1 MLSLVR
7 PVGSCWGPVQGKCG
21 GTHHEG
27 DHTQTEHALQF
38 GQSFTTHPL
47 THCSAKTTET
57 RSLSHSL
64 KTDDIDVSK
73 FCSRRL
79 VSWTVTTVLLASDA
93 DWLIEEVRSALSDPG
108 TDVTVVR
115 AGADVRNAVSTQS
128 PELVILD
135 LQIGNM
141 GGMATCMDLQLEIGA
156 GRITDVPILMLLDR
170 SADVYLAQQAGAQGW
185 LVKPLDSFRLKVA
198 SVKLLAGDDM
208 RNDIVDDAA
217 SESDPVMS
225 EETFDSVAEDDEN
238 QNGEPAEV
246 G

>member
-1 MLSLVR
+1 M
-7 PVGSCWGPVQGKCG
+7 
-21 GTHHEG
+21 
-27 DHTQTEHALQF
+27 
-38 GQSFTTHPL
+38 
-47 THCSAKTTET
+47 
-57 RSLSHSL
+57 
-64 KTDDIDVSK
+64 
-73 FCSRRL
+73 
-79 VSWTVTTVLLASDA
+79 TTVLLASDA

-156 GRITDVPILMLLDR
+156 GRITNVPILMLLDR

-198 SVKLLAGDDM
+198 SVKLLAGEDM
-208 RNDIVDDAA
+208 RDEIIDVSA
-217 SESDPVMS
+217 SKSD
-225 EETFDSVAEDDEN
+225 
-238 QNGEPAEV
+238 
-246 G
+246 